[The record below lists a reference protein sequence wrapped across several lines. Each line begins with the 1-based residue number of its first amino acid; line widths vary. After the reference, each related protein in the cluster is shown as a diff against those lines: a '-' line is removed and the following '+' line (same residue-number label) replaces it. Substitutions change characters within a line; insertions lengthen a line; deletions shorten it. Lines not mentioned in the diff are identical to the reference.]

1 MSEIAEDTNKTAR
14 EPRIAAIDIAR
25 GLALVAMA
33 VYHFAWD
40 LEFFGYAVPGTTLQ
54 PEWKYF
60 ARAIASSFLMLVG
73 ISLVLGHQHG
83 LNMRAFGIRLS
94 KVALA
99 AGLISLVTW
108 VAMPGGFI
116 FFGILHSIALGSVL
130 ALAFLRLRWVITLAA
145 AGLFIFAPL
154 YLKTELLSAPI
165 WYWLGLA
172 PTPPVSNDY
181 VPIFPWFGLILLGMA
196 IARLGLDTGFTQV
209 LARWKPDNK
218 ASRVLTFF
226 SKHSLLTYLIHQPLL
241 LGSLYIFV
249 VITGGL
255 DRTTA
260 FISACETNCSLT
272 RNGKF
277 CKKFC
282 ACSVNNL
289 KQQKLWKPLH
299 DRQIDINTDPQVK
312 AITKS
317 CSFKSEQ

>member
-1 MSEIAEDTNKTAR
+1 LNNNAQISRNPEKA
-14 EPRIAAIDIAR
+14 PRIAAIDIAR
-25 GLALVAMA
+25 GVALLAMA
-33 VYHFAWD
+33 IYHFAWD
-40 LEFFGYAVPGTTLQ
+40 LEFFGYAAPGTTLQ

-73 ISLVLGHQHG
+73 VSLVLGHQRG
-83 LNMRAFGIRLS
+83 LNLRSFGIRLG

-99 AGLISLVTW
+99 AGLISLATW
-108 VAMPGGFI
+108 FAMPGGFI

-130 ALAFLRLRWVITLAA
+130 ALVFLKLPWLVNLVAA
-145 AGLFIFAPL
+145 VFFISAPF

-172 PTPPVSNDY
+172 PTPPASNDY

-196 IARLGLDTGFTQV
+196 IARLALNLGFNQV

-218 ASRVLTFF
+218 VTRSFTFF

-241 LGSLYIFV
+241 LGSLYVFV
-249 VITGGL
+249 TITGGP
-255 DRTTA
+255 DRTPA

-282 ACSVNNL
+282 ACSVNDL
-289 KQQKLWKPLH
+289 KQQKLWQPLH

-312 AITKS
+312 AITNS
-317 CSFKSEQ
+317 CSIKSEE